1 MLFTRVERNESTS
14 AHGRARLAFTV
25 HHAAVIIPEC
35 EPARCTTL
43 KRGRTLHG
51 EAATHPPVSCDTRSS
66 SAAHARLY
74 GRGSAPKLRTEP

>member
-1 MLFTRVERNESTS
+1 MNRPQH
-14 AHGRARLAFTV
+14 ATV
-25 HHAAVIIPEC
+25 HSACSQRHTAVIIPGC

-43 KRGRTLHG
+43 KRGCALHG

-66 SAAHARLY
+66 SAARDRLS

>member
-1 MLFTRVERNESTS
+1 MNRPLHMAV
-14 AHGRARLAFTV
+14 HGACSQRDT
-25 HHAAVIIPEC
+25 AAIIPEC

-66 SAAHARLY
+66 SAARDRLY

>member
-1 MLFTRVERNESTS
+1 MNRLLHTAV
-14 AHGRARLAFTV
+14 HGSRSQC
-25 HHAAVIIPEC
+25 HAAVITPGC

-66 SAAHARLY
+66 SAARDRLS

>member
-1 MLFTRVERNESTS
+1 MNRPLHMAV
-14 AHGRARLAFTV
+14 HGSCSR
-25 HHAAVIIPEC
+25 HHAAVITPGC

-43 KRGRTLHG
+43 KHGCALHG

-66 SAAHARLY
+66 SAARDRLS